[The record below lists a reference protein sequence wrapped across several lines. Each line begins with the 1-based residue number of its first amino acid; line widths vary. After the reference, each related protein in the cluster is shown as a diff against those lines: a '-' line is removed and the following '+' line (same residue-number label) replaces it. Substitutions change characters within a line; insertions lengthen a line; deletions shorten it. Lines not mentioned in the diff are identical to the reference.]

1 MTALSTEVFMGA
13 SFARVEYSAMNDAP
27 VAELLAGAADGDQSA
42 WNALVEKYNRL
53 VWYVV
58 RGFRLDDAAAADVT
72 QTVWLKLVE
81 HCGRIRDPERLA
93 GWLAVTA
100 RNEALRVLKQ
110 QGKQTPS
117 NFEFDIGDPTAVDLD
132 ERLVDDEIERAA
144 LRAFSRLSEDDQRL
158 LRLLCVDPPLDYSTI
173 SQMIGRP
180 IGSIGPTRQR
190 ALERL
195 RKFMTA
201 ELGEDPG
208 GLV

>member
-1 MTALSTEVFMGA
+1 MGA
-13 SFARVEYSAMNDAP
+13 RFARVEYSTMNDAP
-27 VAELLAGAADGDQSA
+27 VAELLAGAASGEPTA
-42 WNALVEKYNRL
+42 WNALVEKYSRL

-58 RGFRLDDAAAADVT
+58 RGFRLDDAAAADVC

-110 QGKQTPS
+110 QDKQTPS
-117 NFEFDIGDPTAVDLD
+117 SFEFDISDPTTTDLD

-144 LRAFSRLSEDDQRL
+144 LQAFSRLSEDDQQL

-173 SQMIGRP
+173 SEIIGRP
-180 IGSIGPTRQR
+180 VGSIGPTRQR

-195 RKFMTA
+195 RRFMTA

-208 GLV
+208 GGVA

>member
-1 MTALSTEVFMGA
+1 MTALSA
-13 SFARVEYSAMNDAP
+13 ARVPVTDPFVCLEYSTMNDAP
-27 VAELLAGAADGDQSA
+27 VAELLAGAADGDQAA
-42 WNALVEKYNRL
+42 WNALVEKYSRL

-93 GWLAVTA
+93 GWLAVTT

-110 QGKQTPS
+110 QDKQTPS
-117 NFEFDIGDPTAVDLD
+117 DFAFEISDPTATDMD

-158 LRLLCVDPPLDYSTI
+158 LRLLCVDPPLDYATI
-173 SQMIGRP
+173 SEIIGRP
-180 IGSIGPTRQR
+180 VGSLGPTRQR
-190 ALERL
+190 AL
-195 RKFMTA
+195 
-201 ELGEDPG
+201 
-208 GLV
+208 

>member
-1 MTALSTEVFMGA
+1 STEARTFAERAARGAFVALGACIPYQRRRPRICFGVTALSTEVFMGA

-144 LRAFSRLSEDDQRL
+144 LRACSRLPAHGQRL
-158 LRLLCVDPPLDYSTI
+158 PRLLCDDPLSPPRRSP
-173 SQMIGRP
+173 R
-180 IGSIGPTRQR
+180 
-190 ALERL
+190 
-195 RKFMTA
+195 
-201 ELGEDPG
+201 
-208 GLV
+208 

>member
-1 MTALSTEVFMGA
+1 MGA

-117 NFEFDIGDPTAVDLD
+117 NFEFDIGDPTAVDLA

-190 ALERL
+190 A
-195 RKFMTA
+195 
-201 ELGEDPG
+201 
-208 GLV
+208 

>member
-180 IGSIGPTRQR
+180 IGSIGPTRPR

-195 RKFMTA
+195 RKFMPA
-201 ELGEDPG
+201 ALGADPG

>member
-1 MTALSTEVFMGA
+1 VTALSTEVFMGA

>member
-1 MTALSTEVFMGA
+1 MGA
-13 SFARVEYSAMNDAP
+13 SFARVEYSAMNDAS